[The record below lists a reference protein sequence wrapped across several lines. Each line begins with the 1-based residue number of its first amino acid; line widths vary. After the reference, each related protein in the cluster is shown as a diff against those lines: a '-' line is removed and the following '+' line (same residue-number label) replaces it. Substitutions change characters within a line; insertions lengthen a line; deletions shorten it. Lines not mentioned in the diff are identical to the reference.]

1 MVNRYEALGFVDRPF
16 NPSGLPPMT
25 RRYATMG
32 LDKEISEVMKAIDVF
47 LRGSDNMLLVIIG
60 PYGFGKSDLLDDVE
74 ERLKGLNIDTI
85 RTALSL
91 SMSIKDFLISRLRD
105 RDPSK
110 PMVIMFD
117 EADELTMLKTPLCR
131 SLG

>member
-1 MVNRYEALGFVDRPF
+1 MVNSYEALGFVDRPF
-16 NPSGLPPMT
+16 NPSGLPPMV
-25 RRYATMG
+25 RHYATMG
-32 LDKEISEVMKAIDVF
+32 LDKEVNEVMKAVSVF
-47 LRGSDNMLLVIIG
+47 LRGSDNMLLVVIG

-74 ERLKGLNIDTI
+74 ERLKELNVDII

-91 SMSIKDFLISRLRD
+91 SMNIKDYLVNKLSE

-117 EADELTMLKTPLCR
+117 EADELTR
-131 SLG
+131 A